1 MTATTLDIKTMQ
13 EAATAEALRAVQS
26 AAARWWSLE
35 DIALQMRLSKSHVA
49 QQIVCQPGFPTPV
62 PRSKQPRWVARDVVA
77 WFEGE

>member
-1 MTATTLDIKTMQ
+1 MNRADIKTMQ

-49 QQIVCQPGFPTPV
+49 QQIVCQPGFPPCAALETATMGGAGCGCLV
-62 PRSKQPRWVARDVVA
+62 
-77 WFEGE
+77 